1 MLVDVSGEV
10 AADLEDGLEGGVTGD
25 RAFLDEAVDPV
36 AELGV
41 VAVGDAEHAGDDL
54 DGDVLREVG
63 GGVASAVGDEPV
75 DEVVGH
81 CPGDGLVVGDDLRGE
96 DREQEPADVGVVRGI
111 LGDGRGVEPEVV
123 GRFGAVGDQDGAGGE
138 PVVVVGDGGEVLVAG
153 GDPHAVVPVG
163 VRDRAVGPK
172 LLVDGVRVGDEVG
185 IEVVEVR
192 GPVGDGWSVHRWSP
206 VRGRW

>member
-10 AADLEDGLEGGVTGD
+10 AADLEDGCEGGVTGD

-54 DGDVLREVG
+54 DGYVLREVG

-81 CPGDGLVVGDDLRGE
+81 GPGDGLVVGDDLWGE
-96 DREQEPADVGVVRGI
+96 DREQESADVGVVRGSSVMGGAWNPRSW
-111 LGDGRGVEPEVV
+111 GDSGRSVT
-123 GRFGAVGDQDGAGGE
+123 RM
-138 PVVVVGDGGEVLVAG
+138 
-153 GDPHAVVPVG
+153 
-163 VRDRAVGPK
+163 VREENRW
-172 LLVDGVRVGDEVG
+172 
-185 IEVVEVR
+185 
-192 GPVGDGWSVHRWSP
+192 WSWAMAARSS
-206 VRGRW
+206 